1 MKTKVIDS
9 IKYWAEVLLP
19 SSDKMSAGDLQWYVN
34 TLREDNRQLQE
45 QLHKAQQQR
54 TEALEKLEMAKD
66 SLHAYRVLNDELR
79 ARLRVPDGKDILE
92 YIKTVDVASVND
104 YVRII
109 AKLEELLEVRPSK
122 IVPAVEDLQELAT
135 IQKDLEELVL
145 PDSETMRKMAAS
157 VKRLEIKTK
166 ESKKMTEEKQ
176 APVFDSVG
184 VEVRGDVKEMYTI
197 RGTSKTHG
205 KPGEFWFTTR
215 TSCGRDV
222 VSILHPSGTYEV
234 AIFLNGELERGY
246 RGKEGS
252 DAHRVYDGSL
262 RVWAMK
268 EARAELGPTVFQVE
282 DMRFIELAV
291 PEGEHCLPPEAVPPP
306 PTVRIVGVDFAAE
319 EQAAR
324 RAHPEY
330 QQMLLNLT
338 NTQERC
344 TRQEQ
349 EIRDLKAAVFNLT
362 SARSAV
368 VEELEEMTEQYEE
381 ARSRADG
388 LQDELLVR
396 GSE

>member
-1 MKTKVIDS
+1 M
-9 IKYWAEVLLP
+9 
-19 SSDKMSAGDLQWYVN
+19 GG
-34 TLREDNRQLQE
+34 
-45 QLHKAQQQR
+45 
-54 TEALEKLEMAKD
+54 
-66 SLHAYRVLNDELR
+66 
-79 ARLRVPDGKDILE
+79 RLRQAWLQRDVRRHVHIPIGKEVTDERQKWKQRKFAEHYGFVVTPADLE
-92 YIKTVDVASVND
+92 
-104 YVRII
+104 
-109 AKLEELLEVRPSK
+109 AKLSFVVYE
-122 IVPAVEDLQELAT
+122 Q
-135 IQKDLEELVL
+135 LVL
-145 PDSETMRKMAAS
+145 PDSETLRRMAAS

-166 ESKKMTEEKQ
+166 ESKEMTEEKQ
-176 APVFDSVG
+176 PPVYDSVG
-184 VEVRGDVKEMYTI
+184 VEVRGDVREMYTI

-215 TSCGRDV
+215 TLCGRDV

-268 EARAELGPTVFQVE
+268 EARAELGPTVVQVE
-282 DMRFIELAV
+282 DMRFIELVV

-368 VEELEEMTEQYEE
+368 VEELEEMREQYEE
-381 ARSRADG
+381 ERSRAES
-388 LQDELLVR
+388 LQDEVLATR
-396 GSE
+396 E

>member
-1 MKTKVIDS
+1 M
-9 IKYWAEVLLP
+9 Y
-19 SSDKMSAGDLQWYVN
+19 
-34 TLREDNRQLQE
+34 
-45 QLHKAQQQR
+45 
-54 TEALEKLEMAKD
+54 
-66 SLHAYRVLNDELR
+66 
-79 ARLRVPDGKDILE
+79 
-92 YIKTVDVASVND
+92 
-104 YVRII
+104 
-109 AKLEELLEVRPSK
+109 
-122 IVPAVEDLQELAT
+122 
-135 IQKDLEELVL
+135 
-145 PDSETMRKMAAS
+145 
-157 VKRLEIKTK
+157 
-166 ESKKMTEEKQ
+166 
-176 APVFDSVG
+176 DSVG
-184 VEVRGDVKEMYTI
+184 VEVRGDVREMYTI

-215 TSCGRDV
+215 TLCGRDV

-268 EARAELGPTVFQVE
+268 EVQGKLGPTVVQVE
-282 DMRFIELAV
+282 DMRFIELVV

-306 PTVRIVGVDFAAE
+306 PTVRLMVGVDFAAE

-349 EIRDLKAAVFNLT
+349 EIRDLREKVRNLCHEIT
-362 SARSAV
+362 DTETAHAT
-368 VEELEEMTEQYEE
+368 ELEEMREQYEE
-381 ARSRADG
+381 ERSRAES
-388 LQDELLVR
+388 LQDEVLATR
-396 GSE
+396 E